1 MGPSR
6 ARRGGLLLL
15 ASAVLLPL
23 AVQSTFATAALQ
35 TSSGAG
41 LLAPQTLSADAV
53 SAAMEADG
61 TVVRSSST
69 LKVESIDLPEGP
81 GVPNDLY
88 RVTVTGR
95 FPPRALRYVVVVEGE
110 PVGYGIPTVNQR
122 AVRALTTDRAVLVD
136 RVSVRYDGKPV
147 VSVEPEEGVG
157 GRPVG
162 PRATPPRARGP
173 HDVTSAVYNLGDEVF
188 QPSRVNRKVELAGK
202 VHYPSGTAGA
212 PYPLVLFMHG
222 NHSTCYR
229 KFKARSQWPCRE
241 GWKRLRNYAGYDYV
255 AERLAS
261 YGYVVASV
269 SANGI
274 NVVGNSFDDTGMRQR
289 GEVLE
294 RHMELWEEWST
305 TGGGPF
311 GSEFIGR
318 IDLDRIGT
326 MGHSRGGEG
335 VVWNK
340 IVDEERDEPFGV
352 DAVLALAP
360 VDFTRATINEATF
373 AVVLPTCDGDVSD
386 LQGVHFF
393 DDSRYLV
400 PGDPSPKHTVTAFG
414 ANHNF
419 FNTVWSPSSGL
430 PGSFDDGEYASCWAR
445 ITERQQRRVGVA
457 YISGFFRRYLG
468 GDMTLDRRW
477 TGAAT
482 PRSIAPAR
490 THVSYLAPDTVT
502 HRVDVDRFT
511 DSSDVS
517 VNELGGAVVADGL
530 TSYGWCANKR
540 RSPCMGDL
548 SWRDIHHPGL
558 SQGAL
563 GWSNRLGRL
572 TFGIPEGRGNV
583 SGFDAFQFRATMD
596 PNRGADHG
604 IQRQDLVVVLVDANG
619 DRAKVAASEVG
630 NEALAHPFD
639 GREGLSTH
647 IILNQVRFPLDLFE
661 DVNLGAITAVELRTS
676 RTKTGVINI
685 ADVAFSRGG

>member
-41 LLAPQTLSADAV
+41 PLAPQTLSADAV

-157 GRPVG
+157 GRPIG

-188 QPSRVNRKVELAGK
+188 QPSGVNRKVELAGK
-202 VHYPSGTAGA
+202 VHYPSGAAGA
-212 PYPLVLFMHG
+212 PYPLVLLMHG
-222 NHSTCYR
+222 NHSTCYK

-255 AERLAS
+255 AERLAG

-294 RHMELWEEWST
+294 RHMEL
-305 TGGGPF
+305 
-311 GSEFIGR
+311 
-318 IDLDRIGT
+318 
-326 MGHSRGGEG
+326 
-335 VVWNK
+335 
-340 IVDEERDEPFGV
+340 
-352 DAVLALAP
+352 
-360 VDFTRATINEATF
+360 
-373 AVVLPTCDGDVSD
+373 
-386 LQGVHFF
+386 
-393 DDSRYLV
+393 
-400 PGDPSPKHTVTAFG
+400 
-414 ANHNF
+414 
-419 FNTVWSPSSGL
+419 
-430 PGSFDDGEYASCWAR
+430 
-445 ITERQQRRVGVA
+445 
-457 YISGFFRRYLG
+457 
-468 GDMTLDRRW
+468 
-477 TGAAT
+477 
-482 PRSIAPAR
+482 
-490 THVSYLAPDTVT
+490 
-502 HRVDVDRFT
+502 
-511 DSSDVS
+511 
-517 VNELGGAVVADGL
+517 
-530 TSYGWCANKR
+530 
-540 RSPCMGDL
+540 
-548 SWRDIHHPGL
+548 
-558 SQGAL
+558 
-563 GWSNRLGRL
+563 
-572 TFGIPEGRGNV
+572 
-583 SGFDAFQFRATMD
+583 
-596 PNRGADHG
+596 
-604 IQRQDLVVVLVDANG
+604 
-619 DRAKVAASEVG
+619 
-630 NEALAHPFD
+630 
-639 GREGLSTH
+639 
-647 IILNQVRFPLDLFE
+647 
-661 DVNLGAITAVELRTS
+661 
-676 RTKTGVINI
+676 
-685 ADVAFSRGG
+685 